1 MGKDLVKCVLYVK
14 KGGFYEITLPLERKK
29 IILILMMIH
38 LNQLISGSME
48 EKMKELAKRTAVA
61 AFAGVMA
68 AGMLTGCGG
77 EKELD
82 GTKTVA
88 TVDGEEIQLGV
99 VSLLARQQ
107 QAYTEA
113 MYASFLGGSAGSIWD
128 TEVDSETGETNGQQ
142 TVANCLEQVELM
154 YIMKS
159 KAADYD
165 VEVTDED
172 QEAIAA
178 AAAEFM
184 EANSE
189 ETIKE
194 LAVTEDQVKTF
205 LELETY
211 LQRMHDPVIAD
222 VDREV
227 SDEEAQMS
235 SFSYVSFSI
244 SGDDLTEEDIAAK
257 KEQAQ
262 EVLDKLKEDPEAD
275 FDETAKEVDESLAGL
290 TGNFKTNLGEDEE
303 ETTSYP
309 EEVMEVL
316 RGLKEGELCD
326 EVIETDSFYYVV
338 RLDKEFDEDATES
351 EKESIISDRE
361 DELYT
366 ETTEKWLDEAD
377 ITVEDKVLETLTITD
392 SHTFTFVTPEAEDT
406 DEEEAQT
413 EEEIEAEAAEEIE
426 EDAEDAEEED
436 EADVTPT
443 EDAGETE
450 PTATEAPT
458 PTEEP
463 EATSAPTPTV
473 KPTATAKPTP
483 TEKPAATPTKA
494 AE

>member
-1 MGKDLVKCVLYVK
+1 
-14 KGGFYEITLPLERKK
+14 
-29 IILILMMIH
+29 
-38 LNQLISGSME
+38 
-48 EKMKELAKRTAVA
+48 MKELAKRTAA
-61 AFAGVMA
+61 AALAGVMA
-68 AGMLTGCGG
+68 AGMLTGCG

-113 MYASFLGGSAGSIWD
+113 MYASFLGSTGNIWD
-128 TEVDSETGETNGQQ
+128 SEVDSETGETNGQQ

-165 VEVTDED
+165 VEVTEED

-211 LQRMHDPVIAD
+211 LQRMQDPIIAD

-227 SDEEAQMS
+227 SDEEAQQS

-275 FDETAKEVDESLAGL
+275 MDETAKEVDEDLAGL
-290 TGNFKTNLGEDEE
+290 TGTFKTNLGEDEE

-316 RGLKEGELCD
+316 RGLEEGELCD

-338 RLDKEFDEDATES
+338 RLDEAFDEEATES

-366 ETTEKWLDEAD
+366 ETTEKWLEEAE
-377 ITVEDKVLETLTITD
+377 IKVEDKVLKTLTITD
-392 SHTFTFVTPEAEDT
+392 SHSFTFITPEVEDID
-406 DEEEAQT
+406 DEEIQT
-413 EEEIEAEAAEEIE
+413 EEEIDAEAAEEIEAEAAEEIE
-426 EDAEDAEEED
+426 EDAEDVEED
-436 EADVTPT
+436 A
-443 EDAGETE
+443 E
-450 PTATEAPT
+450 PTATAAPT

-463 EATSAPTPTV
+463 EATATPTPTV
-473 KPTATAKPTP
+473 KPTATP
-483 TEKPAATPTKA
+483 TEAAK
-494 AE
+494 

>member
-1 MGKDLVKCVLYVK
+1 MCARYL
-14 KGGFYEITLPLERKK
+14 GGGLDQF
-29 IILILMMIH
+29 
-38 LNQLISGSME
+38 ISGSME
-48 EKMKELAKRTAVA
+48 EKMKELVKKTAVA
-61 AFAGVMA
+61 ALAGVMA
-68 AGMLTGCGG
+68 AGMLTGCG

-88 TVDGEEIQLGV
+88 TVDGEEISLGI

-113 MYASFLGGSAGSIWD
+113 MYASFMGGSAGDIWD
-128 TEVDSETGETNGQQ
+128 TEVDAESGETNGQQ

-165 VEVTDED
+165 VEVTEED
-172 QEAIAA
+172 QEKIAA

-184 EANSE
+184 ETNSE

-211 LQRMHDPVIAD
+211 LQRMQEPIVAD

-227 SDEEAQMS
+227 ADEEAQKS

-244 SGDDLTEEDIAAK
+244 SGEDLTEEDIAKK

-262 EVLDKLKEDPEAD
+262 EVLDKMKEDPEAD
-275 FDETAKEVDESLAGL
+275 MGETAKEVDETLSGL
-290 TGNFKTNLGEDEE
+290 HGTFKTHLGEDEE
-303 ETTSYP
+303 ESSSYP
-309 EEVMEVL
+309 DEVLEVL

-326 EVIETDSFYYVV
+326 EVIETESFYYVV
-338 RLDKEFDEDATES
+338 RLDKEFDEEATES

-361 DELYT
+361 DELYA
-366 ETTEKWLDEAD
+366 ETTEKWLEDAD
-377 ITVEDKVLETLTITD
+377 IKVEEKVLETLVMTD
-392 SHTFTFVTPEAEDT
+392 SHKFTFKVPETEAE
-406 DEEEAQT
+406 EEEA
-413 EEEIEAEAAEEIE
+413 E
-426 EDAEDAEEED
+426 
-436 EADVTPT
+436 VTPT
-443 EDAGETE
+443 EEAEATETPAPTE
-450 PTATEAPT
+450 EAEATETPAPTEEAEATATPT
-458 PTEEP
+458 PTEKA
-463 EATSAPTPTV
+463 EATATPTPTEKAEATATPTA

-483 TEKPAATPTKA
+483 TTKPTATPTKA
-494 AE
+494 AK